1 MKLNERS
8 VAYYATCDSP
18 ADNAGFLYKKGDRH
32 TTYHKRWFVLK
43 GNMLF
48 YFEEKDSREP
58 VGVIILEGCT
68 VELCEA
74 AEEYAFAIKFEGAK
88 SRPYILAADSQAAM
102 ESWVKSLSRAN
113 FDYMRIV
120 VRELEKQLEGMQ
132 ESLAGSKRSQRRSG
146 IYRRRPVSSPLA
158 APCAIFHPSQ
168 EKPIPHGSPVK
179 ENGYAFWNNPKAV
192 ETLPNGYIHSSPL
205 SARTGSEDG
214 GEASSRPPPLPPR
227 RRPMSG
233 NENSSGATVAGFTA
247 LTLESPF
254 CPGTLCFEKLH
265 DWYGKEIKELRKEWQ
280 ESQGSKED

>member
-18 ADNAGFLYKKGDRH
+18 ADNVGFLYKKGERH
-32 TTYHKRWFVLK
+32 TTYQKRWFVLK

-48 YFEEKDSREP
+48 YFEEKDSKEP

-88 SRPYILAADSQAAM
+88 SRPYILAADNQAAM

-120 VRELEKQLEGMQ
+120 VRELEKQLEEMQ
-132 ESLAGSKRSQRRSG
+132 ETLAGSQRSRRRSG
-146 IYRRRPVSSPLA
+146 IYRRRPVSSPHA
-158 APCAIFHPSQ
+158 ALHATLRPSQ
-168 EKPIPHGSPVK
+168 EKPVPHGSPVK
-179 ENGYAFWNNPKAV
+179 ENGYAFWNNPKV
-192 ETLPNGYIHSSPL
+192 EETLPNGYIHSSAL
-205 SARTGSEDG
+205 NMRMGTDDGSES
-214 GEASSRPPPLPPR
+214 SSRPPPLPPR

-233 NENSSGATVAGFTA
+233 SEIGGSGAAAVLGLPAPS
-247 LTLESPF
+247 LESPF

-265 DWYGKEIKELRKEWQ
+265 DWYGKEIEELRREWQ
-280 ESQGSKED
+280 ESKDD